1 MDNYPPRFIL
11 EHFRKMNR
19 IYKRWVIVHLN
30 LKEKNLKLHIFFKLG
45 NNIIEE
51 VNKHMNK
58 GTIKCD
64 VATCKHNNCDKGCCE
79 LNEVKISSTCDGDC
93 CKKTEETICQ
103 SFKKAK

>member
-1 MDNYPPRFIL
+1 
-11 EHFRKMNR
+11 
-19 IYKRWVIVHLN
+19 
-30 LKEKNLKLHIFFKLG
+30 
-45 NNIIEE
+45 
-51 VNKHMNK
+51 MNK

-64 VATCKHNNCDKGCCE
+64 VATCKHNNCDNGCCE